1 MSNPAVSFPGR
12 ACRFRPF
19 ADAAPLPALP
29 EKKILLLPIGNAIIF
44 FAFFARLESRRPRFL
59 YRIKIGVAVLAVILR
74 ACSVMKFMR
83 FDVAVIPA
91 DSRGKRLRQRK
102 KKRKAQRGDT
112 QQRGMPPQNKRHSH
126 SSSPS
131 DGGQFPQISTRIETV
146 FPRPVPPAKLA
157 RLTTEERRP
166 SHRPY

>member
-12 ACRFRPF
+12 ACRFHPF
-19 ADAAPLPALP
+19 ADAVPLPALP
-29 EKKILLLPIGNAIIF
+29 EKKILLLPIGNAVIF
-44 FAFFARLESRRPRFL
+44 FAFFARLKSRRPRFL

-102 KKRKAQRGDT
+102 KKRKAQRGGT

-126 SSSPS
+126 SCSI
-131 DGGQFPQISTRIETV
+131 GR
-146 FPRPVPPAKLA
+146 RPVSPDHDADRDCFSA
-157 RLTTEERRP
+157 SCSACETRAAHNGRTP
-166 SHRPY
+166 SQS